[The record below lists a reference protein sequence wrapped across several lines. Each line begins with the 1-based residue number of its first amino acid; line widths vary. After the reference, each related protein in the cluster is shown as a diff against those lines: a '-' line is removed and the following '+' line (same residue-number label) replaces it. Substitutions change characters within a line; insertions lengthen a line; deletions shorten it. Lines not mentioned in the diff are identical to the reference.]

1 MRSDNNGVEGGGCCK
16 TNVAVEM
23 MMVVR

>member
-1 MRSDNNGVEGGGCCK
+1 MKSDNNGVEGGGCGK
-16 TNVAVEM
+16 KNVAVEM